1 MPRLSDIQLQSLP
14 GSSAFPSPWFKRWF
28 FGSQALL
35 LALAAWFWGAYLLRQ
50 TSVVGF
56 GYARDFLG
64 IYVGARAVAMGS
76 GGKLYDLQV
85 QRTLMAAAISPYHR
99 GTLMPFIYPA
109 YVAQVLQPLGYL
121 PFRTAFLIWVALN
134 LAIAVWLAT
143 RLARWFAPSLP
154 QRIAVFVTFFAW
166 MPLQLTL
173 FHGQLGILPT
183 LAIVQALLA
192 LRSGHEWRAGWW
204 LSAGLMKPQLILFPV
219 LVFVIWRRWRTV
231 LAFVIAL
238 MGLLGISIAGIGVWF
253 TAYLRFLGEYNRGGA
268 ALSLYPEAMQNWRGL
283 VWSLCKTENGA
294 ASWAVLLALTV
305 ISMLLVVVVCYPRSA
320 SHFQPC
326 SLPGLAGDVRY
337 AIAILFGILSS
348 PHLYMHDWVVAMPAG
363 LVLWCFA
370 SQELSSAQSVKKL
383 LNRALLWLLA
393 AAPVIFFAIQL
404 VGQFVAWPIQPVP
417 LYMGTLA
424 AVAVASVG
432 PGFGG
437 STASDPPPVISPYQD
452 EV

>member
-1 MPRLSDIQLQSLP
+1 
-14 GSSAFPSPWFKRWF
+14 
-28 FGSQALL
+28 
-35 LALAAWFWGAYLLRQ
+35 
-50 TSVVGF
+50 
-56 GYARDFLG
+56 
-64 IYVGARAVAMGS
+64 MGS
-76 GGKLYDLQV
+76 GGRLYDLEV
-85 QRTLMAAAISPYHR
+85 QRTLMDAAISPYHR
-99 GTLMPFIYPA
+99 GKLMPFIYPA
-109 YVAQVLQPLGYL
+109 YVAQVLRPLGYL

-143 RLARWFAPSLP
+143 RLSRWFAPSPL
-154 QRIAVFVTFFAW
+154 QRLAVCVTFFAW

-173 FHGQLGILPT
+173 FHGQLGILAT

-219 LVFVIWRRWRTV
+219 LVFLIWRRWRTV

-238 MGLLGISIAGIGVWF
+238 MGFLGISIAGMGLWF
-253 TAYLRFLGEYNRGGA
+253 AAYLRFLVEYNRGGA

-283 VWSLCKTENGA
+283 VWSLFKTENGA

-320 SHFQPC
+320 SHRQASF
-326 SLPGLAGDVRY
+326 LPGLAWDARY
-337 AIAILFGILSS
+337 AIAILFGLLSS

-370 SQELSSAQSVKKL
+370 SQQLSSAGSAMKIR
-383 LNRALLWLLA
+383 NRALLWLLA
-393 AAPVIFFAIQL
+393 AAPVIFFAMQL
-404 VGQFVAWPIQPVP
+404 VGQFAAWPIQPVP

-424 AVAVASVG
+424 VVAVASVG
-432 PGFGG
+432 PDFGA
-437 STASDPPPVISPYQD
+437 SMASDPSPPPVG
-452 EV
+452 